1 MGIFPHRPQD
11 IDARER
17 TNLAAA
23 LRRAGGKV
31 HGPDGAAVF
40 VGVGGGSQHELTMR
54 RPQLP
59 QVERLTARLAIGI
72 TLLVIVPLALG
83 LYLLSRYEYEHT
95 ITARRVAADLENR
108 MIEVALRHQM
118 ITRDSGLMTEILR
131 EVGRQPEV
139 LRAMVLD
146 HNGVIR
152 LSSQESE
159 VGARLSANSPT
170 CLICHTQTPEAR
182 PQSVIFRDAGTDVL
196 RSVLPIAN
204 RSECHQCHGIVKKLN
219 GILILDVS
227 LAPIQKELRANI
239 NRMAMATTA
248 LALMLLLGVGVLVHH
263 HILIRLTR
271 LGRTARSIAS
281 GAINERAEVAGDD
294 VIATLARDFNS
305 MADATSSLIGEVRDR
320 EQRISGVL
328 NSLDDG
334 LIVLDRS
341 FRVVAANRSI
351 SRRLGTYP
359 EALRGRNC
367 RDAIGHQ
374 LPCHDDDICPTARCL
389 STGMLQRAIYQVP
402 ASPDAEARVY
412 EVYASPVFT
421 DDGSVSQVVEV
432 WRDITDRVREEERLA
447 EIEHL
452 SSLGVLA
459 SGLSHEVNT
468 PLATTLTCAEGIL
481 DRLDQR
487 DAATIGPDTLQAI
500 RESAGIIRGQ
510 VLRCRTITGQFLRF
524 ARGIPPSI
532 EPIDLQQ
539 VVIGIISLARPTAR
553 EAGIHLDLE
562 DAGNVP
568 LVVANTEVVQHVVL
582 NLLVN
587 AIESFAQP
595 GGRIAL
601 RFIVDADV
609 RLQIRDTGC
618 GIPPEV
624 QRHLFEPFRTR
635 KPRGTGLGLFLS
647 RTFMRRFSGDVRL
660 VDSVVGRG
668 SCVEI
673 VFSRSTCEAA

>member
-1 MGIFPHRPQD
+1 
-11 IDARER
+11 
-17 TNLAAA
+17 
-23 LRRAGGKV
+23 
-31 HGPDGAAVF
+31 
-40 VGVGGGSQHELTMR
+40 MR
-54 RPQLP
+54 RLQLP

-83 LYLLSRYEYEHT
+83 LYLFSRYEYEHT
-95 ITARRVAADLENR
+95 IAARRAVAELENR
-108 MIEVALRHQM
+108 MLEAALRHQM
-118 ITRDSGLMTEILR
+118 ITRDSGLMAEILR
-131 EVGRQPEV
+131 EVGRQPEMR
-139 LRAMVLD
+139 RAMVLD
-146 HNGVIR
+146 HDGVIR
-152 LSSQESE
+152 LSSHDDE
-159 VGARLSANSPT
+159 VGARLSADSPT
-170 CLICHTQTPEAR
+170 CLVCHTQTPEAR
-182 PQSVIFRDAGTDVL
+182 PRSVIISDAGTEVL

-204 RSECHQCHGIVKKLN
+204 RPECHQCHGSVKKLN
-219 GILILDVS
+219 GILILDIS
-227 LAPIQKELRANI
+227 LAPIQDQLRANI
-239 NRMAMATTA
+239 NRMGMATTA
-248 LALMLLLGVGVLVHH
+248 LTLMLLFGVGVLVRHD
-263 HILIRLTR
+263 ILIRLTQ

-281 GAINERAEVAGDD
+281 GAINERAEVVGDD

-305 MADATSSLIGEVRDR
+305 MADSTSSLIGEVRER

-334 LIVLDRS
+334 LIVLDKS

-351 SRRLGTYP
+351 SRRLCAYP
-359 EALRGRNC
+359 EGLRGRSC

-389 STGMLQRAIYQVP
+389 STGLLQRAIYQVS
-402 ASPDAEARVY
+402 ASPDAEARVH

-447 EIEHL
+447 EMEHL

-468 PLATTLTCAEGIL
+468 PLATTLTCAESIL
-481 DRLDQR
+481 DRLDRR
-487 DAATIGPDTLQAI
+487 DAATIGPDTLLAI
-500 RESAGIIRGQ
+500 RESADIIRGQ

-524 ARGIPPSI
+524 ARGIPAPV
-532 EPIDLQQ
+532 EPIDLRQ
-539 VVIGIISLARPTAR
+539 VVVGIISLARPTAR
-553 EAGIHLDLE
+553 EAGIGLDLE
-562 DAGNVP
+562 DAGGVP
-568 LVVANTEVVQHVVL
+568 VVVANTEVVQHVVL

-587 AIESFAQP
+587 AIESFTQP
-595 GGRIAL
+595 GGRIVL

-660 VDSVVGRG
+660 VDSAVGRG
-668 SCVEI
+668 SCVEV
-673 VFSRSTCEAA
+673 VFSRSTDEAA